1 MDVASL
7 NYDNSV
13 IHNYLIHHP
22 QDVLAIWNRS
32 HDTILKL
39 EIEMNKIEPES
50 FTNLLADN
58 SVLLNLI
65 AVLGIL
71 TKLAYRYNWYSD
83 ETLKKSLE
91 DSISSKSM
99 QEFLFDP
106 IREVLPIAI
115 DYPNQDMKF
124 IKFLQNF
131 ELGND
136 QWFESVGSLLLHGQ
150 SLPLHMITT
159 LSNLVG

>member
-1 MDVASL
+1 MDRGSL
-7 NYDNSV
+7 NCDNV
-13 IHNYLIHHP
+13 IIHNYLVAHP
-22 QDVLAIWNRS
+22 EQVLAIWQRS
-32 HDTILKL
+32 QDNIQKL
-39 EIEMNKIEPES
+39 EVEMNQIEVES

-131 ELGND
+131 ELAND
-136 QWFESVGSLLLHGQ
+136 QWFEDVGSLLLHGH

-159 LSNLVG
+159 LSNLV

>member
-1 MDVASL
+1 MDRGSL
-7 NYDNSV
+7 NCDNV
-13 IHNYLIHHP
+13 IIHNYLVAHP
-22 QDVLAIWNRS
+22 EQVLAIWQRS
-32 HDTILKL
+32 QDNIQKL
-39 EIEMNKIEPES
+39 EVEMNQIEVES

-131 ELGND
+131 ELAND
-136 QWFESVGSLLLHGQ
+136 QWFEDVGSLLLHGQ

-159 LSNLVG
+159 LSNLG